1 MSASAKSPRQLPRP
15 PRTNNC
21 RTRYHTTQGNQRDV
35 SRDLRRPDLMNFFRR
50 RPESPK
56 HVQRKRGPQCPSSSR
71 PHPPSFL
78 LACPASL
85 SQPCRPGSHER
96 RWSSRRRP
104 ACVCGASGAGARA
117 SSTHK
122 VLARAA
128 STFARRCCTLAMR
141 VGEQRVMCAP
151 HEKPARPSSS
161 HRTSTHTRT

>member
-15 PRTNNC
+15 RVQIIAVPGTIKP
-21 RTRYHTTQGNQRDV
+21 TTQGNQRDV
-35 SRDLRRPDLMNFFRR
+35 SRDLKMRSLMNFPTPNRITETCAHTEARPSKLFRTLL
-50 RPESPK
+50 
-56 HVQRKRGPQCPSSSR
+56 PSCLLPSR
-71 PHPPSFL
+71 LP
-78 LACPASL
+78 
-85 SQPCRPGSHER
+85 QPCRPGSHER
-96 RWSSRRRP
+96 RWSLRRRP